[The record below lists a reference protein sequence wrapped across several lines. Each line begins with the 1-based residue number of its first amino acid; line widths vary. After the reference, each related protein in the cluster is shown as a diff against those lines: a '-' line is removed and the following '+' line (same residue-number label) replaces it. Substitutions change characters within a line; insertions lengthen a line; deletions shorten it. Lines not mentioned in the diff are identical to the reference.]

1 MFCGQG
7 FPGPSA
13 SLHVFDRGTGRTVR
27 LEVEAPELEN
37 SYYIYEVV
45 WYDAL
50 QVLVRLMNRYD
61 QQLSIRVKPCTF
73 APTTQK
79 MIQQH
84 TSRTKPLCRAKL
96 TASVAVLVAASRPW
110 RTSPS
115 AAPRAGPA

>member
-27 LEVEAPELEN
+27 LVVEAPELEN

-50 QVLVRLMNRYD
+50 HVLVRLMNRYD
-61 QQLSIRVKPCTF
+61 QQLFIESKPCTF
-73 APTTQK
+73 APTTYK

-84 TSRTKPLCRAKL
+84 TSRRDLSAYRSSLRA
-96 TASVAVLVAASRPW
+96 W
-110 RTSPS
+110 RCW
-115 AAPRAGPA
+115 

>member
-1 MFCGQG
+1 MTVPKCCKALTTSVFCGQG

-61 QQLSIRVKPCTF
+61 QQLSIRVQALHLCSNN
-73 APTTQK
+73 
-79 MIQQH
+79 IQDDPATHEPNETYRSSLQ
-84 TSRTKPLCRAKL
+84 A
-96 TASVAVLVAASRPW
+96 W
-110 RTSPS
+110 RCW
-115 AAPRAGPA
+115 